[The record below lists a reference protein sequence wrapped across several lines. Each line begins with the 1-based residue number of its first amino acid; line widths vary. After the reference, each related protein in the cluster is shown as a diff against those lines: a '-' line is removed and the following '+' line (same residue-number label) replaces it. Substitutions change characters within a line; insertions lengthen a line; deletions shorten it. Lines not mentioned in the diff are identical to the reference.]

1 MKSHIVSSSR
11 LAASVVIAIAAFG
24 PLTSSSQAQTAGP
37 EPDLVRLQYANPGLV
52 VDLGVGL
59 WAEPLPIDYD
69 GDGDLDLV
77 VACTDKPSNGLYLFE
92 NPGGDRKHPVFE
104 AGVRLPFEGRV
115 PHNVRHSRVGG
126 VDRILG
132 AAKEFVDF
140 RSKLMGEPRPIQV
153 EAPTHKNKGNRRAD
167 QWHLA
172 DIDGDGDHDLIVGVD
187 DWGDYGWDDGYTHTG
202 DWLKGPLRG
211 LVYRHINR
219 GTDAAPDYGPP
230 ERLTAGGKPL
240 EVYGWPSP
248 CLADFDGDGDL
259 DLICGEFTDGFTY
272 FRNTGG
278 RGRFD
283 LSAGVRLTGVSGR
296 PLRMSLCMIKP
307 TPVDWDGDGDFDLI
321 VGDEDGRVALV
332 EHTGSVRD
340 GVPVFLPPYYF
351 RQKADTLKS
360 GALATPAGADWD
372 GDGDDDIIAGNTS
385 GAILFFENLGGR
397 PTRWNGPVPLTAGG
411 REIRFEAGPN
421 GSIQGP
427 AEEKWG
433 YTTLSVADWDMDGRL
448 DLVVNSIWG
457 SVRWFRNVGTAR
469 QPVLEADRPVEVAW
483 PGAPPKPAWTWWE
496 PAGQELVTQWRTT
509 PVVVDW
515 TGDGLP
521 DLVMLDP
528 DGFLALYRR
537 EKRVD
542 SLVLLPPVRAFAGA
556 DGQPLKLAG
565 GPRGKS
571 GRRKLVAT
579 DWDGD
584 GRMDL
589 LINSANASF
598 LRNKGEKDGVWT
610 LVDQGPV
617 AKHRL
622 DAHDTQP
629 ALADIDGDG
638 KKDLLIGAED
648 GRMYVRRGVVADGR
662 R

>member
-1 MKSHIVSSSR
+1 V
-11 LAASVVIAIAAFG
+11 
-24 PLTSSSQAQTAGP
+24 
-37 EPDLVRLQYANPGLV
+37 
-52 VDLGVGL
+52 
-59 WAEPLPIDYD
+59 
-69 GDGDLDLV
+69 
-77 VACTDKPSNGLYLFE
+77 
-92 NPGGDRKHPVFE
+92 
-104 AGVRLPFEGRV
+104 
-115 PHNVRHSRVGG
+115 
-126 VDRILG
+126 
-132 AAKEFVDF
+132 
-140 RSKLMGEPRPIQV
+140 
-153 EAPTHKNKGNRRAD
+153 
-167 QWHLA
+167 
-172 DIDGDGDHDLIVGVD
+172 
-187 DWGDYGWDDGYTHTG
+187 
-202 DWLKGPLRG
+202 
-211 LVYRHINR
+211 
-219 GTDAAPDYGPP
+219 
-230 ERLTAGGKPL
+230 
-240 EVYGWPSP
+240 
-248 CLADFDGDGDL
+248 
-259 DLICGEFTDGFTY
+259 
-272 FRNTGG
+272 
-278 RGRFD
+278 
-283 LSAGVRLTGVSGR
+283 
-296 PLRMSLCMIKP
+296 
-307 TPVDWDGDGDFDLI
+307 
-321 VGDEDGRVALV
+321 
-332 EHTGSVRD
+332 
-340 GVPVFLPPYYF
+340 
-351 RQKADTLKS
+351 
-360 GALATPAGADWD
+360 
-372 GDGDDDIIAGNTS
+372 
-385 GAILFFENLGGR
+385 
-397 PTRWNGPVPLTAGG
+397 
-411 REIRFEAGPN
+411 
-421 GSIQGP
+421 
-427 AEEKWG
+427 
-433 YTTLSVADWDMDGRL
+433 
-448 DLVVNSIWG
+448 
-457 SVRWFRNVGTAR
+457 
-469 QPVLEADRPVEVAW
+469 
-483 PGAPPKPAWTWWE
+483 E